1 MSLAQIGEFSFIIAG
16 VGLSLGAVGTFL
28 YPVAVA
34 VSALTTLITPWLIRL
49 SGPAA
54 SYVDGRLP
62 RALQT
67 FVSLYGS
74 WLAELRGARQ
84 RRSAWSR
91 IKKLA
96 GLLLV
101 DLLAIAAIAIAAS
114 VNMGRVLA
122 FAAQHLKLDPKMLRW
137 LVIGAVLVLVAP
149 FTLGAVRI
157 ARALGTA
164 LATAVFPGRDGGL
177 DTAAASRRVL
187 LVTFQ
192 LAILLVAGI
201 PLAAL
206 TQPFIRFPV
215 VALVL
220 AGALLLVLPFWRSAN
235 DLHGHVR
242 AGAQVVLESLSNQ
255 AQAPDAASTWHQD
268 IHRLVPGLGDMATV
282 RIDASHP
289 LVGRTLKDVNLRA
302 LTGATV
308 IAIERGQQPAIVYPN
323 ADETLRAGDLLVLT
337 GTTEAVKSAS
347 ELMVGSRA

>member
-1 MSLAQIGEFSFIIAG
+1 
-16 VGLSLGAVGTFL
+16 
-28 YPVAVA
+28 
-34 VSALTTLITPWLIRL
+34 
-49 SGPAA
+49 
-54 SYVDGRLP
+54 
-62 RALQT
+62 
-67 FVSLYGS
+67 
-74 WLAELRGARQ
+74 
-84 RRSAWSR
+84 
-91 IKKLA
+91 
-96 GLLLV
+96 
-101 DLLAIAAIAIAAS
+101 
-114 VNMGRVLA
+114 VNMERVTA
-122 FAAQHLKLDPKMLRW
+122 FAAQYLQLDPGLLRA
-137 LVIGAVLVLVAP
+137 LSIGAVLVLVAP

-157 ARALGTA
+157 ARALGAA

-206 TQPFIRFPV
+206 TQPFVRFPV

-220 AGALLLVLPFWRSAN
+220 AGALLLVLPFWRSAT

-255 AQAPDAASTWHQD
+255 AQAPEKSAWHED
-268 IHRLVPGLGDMATV
+268 VHRLVPGLGDMATV

-323 ADETLRAGDLLVLT
+323 ADEALRAGDLLVLT
-337 GTTEAVKSAS
+337 GTAEAVKSAS
-347 ELMVGSRA
+347 ELVVGPRG